1 MKLSELR
8 TFPTADDETR
18 EKIVSYIEG
27 IRDPQ
32 TRQMFELHF
41 LRGLSYK
48 QVANMLGGGV
58 TRYCIYRRVKR
69 YVEKH

>member
-1 MKLSELR
+1 MRLSELR
-8 TFPTADDETR
+8 AFPTADDETR

-48 QVANMLGGGV
+48 QTADMLGGMSRECVYMRIIRHIG
-58 TRYCIYRRVKR
+58 K
-69 YVEKH
+69 K